1 MIDPA
6 HAESIAHT
14 GRMFGGT
21 FAVGAVVGFLSGL
34 LGKGGSAVTTPALQ
48 IFLNVPDYL
57 ALASPLPATL
67 PTLMSAAWAY
77 RGKNLV
83 DWRVARLTILWGIP
97 ATVIGSFLSE
107 AVGGHALM
115 VMTGVL
121 VLGLGLSLAF
131 GSGEAKPAAHLSSAW
146 AVAAIAIFVGGLSG
160 LLANT
165 GGILFG
171 PLYIRALGMSPK
183 RALACSLVVSAALAV
198 PGMAAHMYLG
208 HVDWWIVAGL
218 SAAAIPF
225 SYLGAKVALSLHDK
239 HLVRI
244 YGALLTVFGAYD
256 LCHLYLVYNR

>member
-1 MIDPA
+1 M

-14 GRMFGGT
+14 AGLFGGT

-48 IFLNVPDYL
+48 IFLKVPDFL

-67 PTLMSAAWAY
+67 PTLLSAAWAY

-83 DWRVARLTILWGIP
+83 DWRVVKTTFWWGAP
-97 ATVIGSFLSE
+97 ATLIGCFLSE
-107 AVGGHALM
+107 AVGGHWCMILTGLM
-115 VMTGVL
+115 
-121 VLGLGLSLAF
+121 VLGLGLSLLF
-131 GSGEAKPAAHLSSAW
+131 GKGEPKPSTH
-146 AVAAIAIFVGGLSG
+146 VAAGWKIAGIALLVGGLSG

-171 PLYIRALGMSPK
+171 PLFISALGLPPK

-208 HVDWWIVAGL
+208 HVDWWIVLAL
-218 SAAAIPF
+218 SLAAMPS
-225 SYLGAKVALSLHDK
+225 SYWGARLALSLHDK
-239 HLVRI
+239 TLVRV
-244 YGALLTVFGAYD
+244 YGALLVLFGAYD
-256 LCHLYLVYNR
+256 LWHLYRV